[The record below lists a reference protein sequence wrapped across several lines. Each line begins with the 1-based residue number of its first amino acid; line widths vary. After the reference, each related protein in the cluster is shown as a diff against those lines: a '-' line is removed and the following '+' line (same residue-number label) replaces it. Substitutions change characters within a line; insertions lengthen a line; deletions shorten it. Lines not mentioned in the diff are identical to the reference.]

1 MMQLPKCAERNRPQG
16 VIFHNRR
23 SATVGSA
30 AGGKMAQNMAPV
42 RVRLCGLFSNLEHA
56 AFQICIILHLS
67 NMHQFCM
74 IFPILDTL
82 CLESIS
88 SCI

>member
-16 VIFHNRR
+16 VIFRNRR

-30 AGGKMAQNMAPV
+30 AGGKMAQNMAPG

-56 AFQICIILHLS
+56 AFQICIILYLS

-74 IFPILDTL
+74 IFPILDAL
-82 CLESIS
+82 RLELI
-88 SCI
+88 